1 MAANDIPSTAMGEV
15 PGFAADLASR
25 REQRGL
31 TMTSLAEQMGFDR
44 SYVSHVEHGR
54 HPASADF
61 ARRADAALSAGGALW
76 RSWQQDVDRPGSA
89 GVQVTRVNTMGLL
102 VEDDHAELRYAD
114 GFYRATQRRQ
124 LFNAGTEP
132 VTRYLMRISVD
143 RYPGDPERS
152 NRLYRERPLRL
163 DQLGLTATCD
173 GEEMAWQVKFDRD
186 AFKEIW
192 LLFENARG
200 KFPLYPGQRA
210 TLAYS
215 YAVDDGR
222 WGPWFQRAVRLPT
235 GHLSVRLVFPSE
247 ARPAVWGT
255 ETSTTAEAVP
265 LRTPIAHHRDGTTD
279 AYEWSTDDP
288 PMGARYRLEWR
299 FRADEIAD
307 EAAGPDLRTSSDR
320 MRAAGIVQHGD
331 PVLRRTADPFNLPR
345 EAARAREVIDGLFA
359 AIQRVSEHH
368 VFGKGMGL
376 AAPQIGIPRAAAIV
390 RPPGDDADPIVLLNP
405 RLIAETGET
414 DEQYEGCLSFFDV
427 RGLVPRPRRL
437 EIEHTN
443 LDGDRAI
450 TAFTDGLARLVGH
463 EVDHLYG
470 KLYTDRMREGVRPI
484 PVEEYRGIG
493 QSWTYS

>member
-89 GVQVTRVNTMGLL
+89 GVQVTRVNTTGLL

-143 RYPGDPERS
+143 RCPGDPERS

-173 GEEMAWQVKFDRD
+173 GEEMARQVKFDRD

-288 PMGARYRLEWR
+288 PMRPLPTRMAFPCRRDRRRGFGPGPAHQQRPDARRRHRPTRRSGAP
-299 FRADEIAD
+299 
-307 EAAGPDLRTSSDR
+307 PD
-320 MRAAGIVQHGD
+320 
-331 PVLRRTADPFNLPR
+331 RRP
-345 EAARAREVIDGLFA
+345 
-359 AIQRVSEHH
+359 
-368 VFGKGMGL
+368 
-376 AAPQIGIPRAAAIV
+376 V
-390 RPPGDDADPIVLLNP
+390 RPA
-405 RLIAETGET
+405 
-414 DEQYEGCLSFFDV
+414 S
-427 RGLVPRPRRL
+427 RGRPRPR
-437 EIEHTN
+437 
-443 LDGDRAI
+443 GDRR
-450 TAFTDGLARLVGH
+450 TVRRDPTGQRTPRL
-463 EVDHLYG
+463 
-470 KLYTDRMREGVRPI
+470 R
-484 PVEEYRGIG
+484 
-493 QSWTYS
+493 